1 MAAQGVVMVE
11 NDTQKRTRPILIL
24 ASNLKS
30 ANEQIHLQRCLKY

>member
-24 ASNLKS
+24 ASNLKGK
-30 ANEQIHLQRCLKY
+30 QQTHLQGCLKN